1 MANDI
6 RPVHELKT
14 TEEVVAWMGTVM
26 TTLLIPA
33 AKTVTEELQPAA
45 RIAKYNWS
53 KMPLDRIN
61 GVIDTVDRLV
71 IEVEKGRVN
80 NEKIKDELVLRIQ
93 TVEVNSRNNTIFQ
106 VGKKRF
112 SSVKLSLISLCV
124 SLLCILCQMLNVN
137 LKYLLIMLYGILR
150 VRINLN

>member
-1 MANDI
+1 MGNDI

-45 RIAKYNWS
+45 RIAKVNWS
-53 KMPLDRIN
+53 KMPLDKIN
-61 GVIDTVDRLV
+61 NVIDTVDRLV
-71 IEVEKGRVN
+71 IEVEKDRVN

-93 TVEVNSRNNTIFQ
+93 TAEVNSQSNTIFQ
-106 VGKKRF
+106 IGQKRF
-112 SSVKLSLISLCV
+112 SSVNLSLISICV

-137 LKYLLIMLYGILR
+137 LKYLLLMLYDILR

>member
-45 RIAKYNWS
+45 RIAKFNWS
-53 KMPLDRIN
+53 KMPIDKIN

-71 IEVEKGRVN
+71 IEVEKDRVN

-93 TVEVNSRNNTIFQ
+93 TAEVNTIFQ

-124 SLLCILCQMLNVN
+124 SILCMLCQMLNIN
-137 LKYLLIMLYGILR
+137 LKYLLLMLYDILR